1 MTIFEFFYNQTT
13 KQIKE
18 CFRKAGIEK
27 HGDLPDDVKSFCY
40 VFGLEP
46 DNRIKLFSVH
56 HQYGK
61 GFITVS
67 FSVPNSVF
75 PDCPIDFWVNYS
87 IKSCKGACSITLFKV
102 FFNDSVDYFKEISDL
117 YDKRPK
123 YNNIECSVSLSQL
136 GDVFADGIEQEDF
149 TFAKTLTI
157 KDVYDAIMK
166 YAEETKPYID
176 KFMQNTKDG
185 SYETLWNKYSPKD
198 PFVRGDAIFK
208 LFAPS
213 QLRTW
218 MFIERSG
225 HKMSLDEFVL
235 MNVATE
241 KRVLGD
247 RTGEVYSYDVNTR
260 VKACLDLID
269 AYKNKYVEDTSFND
283 WCELYE
289 KAYHEMRKR
298 YAEERERISKELG
311 INQKYVGVFCK
322 RWPQNYVPEDAYDLD
337 WRDENWKE

>member
-27 HGDLPDDVKSFCY
+27 YVDVPDDIKSFCY
-40 VFGLEP
+40 VFGLDT
-46 DNRIKLFSVH
+46 DNRIKSFCVSR
-56 HQYGK
+56 QYGQS
-61 GFITVS
+61 FITVS
-67 FSVPNSVF
+67 FSILNSVF
-75 PDCPIDFWVNYS
+75 PNCPIDFWLEYS

-102 FFNDSVDYFKEISDL
+102 FFNDSVEYFKEISDL
-117 YDKRPK
+117 YDKRPE

-136 GDVFADGIEQEDF
+136 GDVFADGLVREDF

-157 KDVYDAIMK
+157 KDVYDAMMK

-176 KFMQNTKDG
+176 KFMQSAKDG
-185 SYETLWNKYSPKD
+185 SYEEIWNKYSPKD

-208 LFAPS
+208 MFAPS

-218 MFIERSG
+218 MLIEHSG

-235 MNVATE
+235 LNVATE
-241 KRVLGD
+241 KKALGD
-247 RTGEVYSYDVNTR
+247 RTGEVYSGVDNTR
-260 VKACLDLID
+260 VKACLDAID
-269 AYKNKYVEDTSFND
+269 TYKNDYIKDTSFND

-289 KAYHEMRKR
+289 KANQEIRSLYETIRSDT
-298 YAEERERISKELG
+298 SKKFG
-311 INQKYVGVFCK
+311 INPKYLGVFCK
-322 RWPQNYVPEDAYDLD
+322 SWPQNYVPEDAYDI
-337 WRDENWKE
+337 NWKDDSKK